1 MRQLPNDINAEA
13 CVLSAMMLD
22 ETLANTGIA
31 ILSEDKFYRM
41 SHKIIFNNIKQL
53 IDANEAIDI
62 TMLIDK
68 LKTNK
73 QLEVVG
79 SESFINELSDVVLS
93 GANIENHAKLVEKY
107 YLLRELITSSNKV
120 IEDCFSGEMTPKEIA
135 EQYGIDIDIQTASG
149 GFKPFKDTMFST
161 LKMIEELQAGDI
173 SQLWVRSYLP
183 FFDNQFTGFK
193 KKSLNILAARPAMGK
208 TSFLL
213 NLAQAQAENGVRVG
227 ISELEMGTDE
237 LQIRMISAE
246 SGVPSNIILKGEVY
260 KRKMPEVAEAGL
272 KIAEYPIYVD
282 ETAKMTINSL
292 RASYRTLIKK
302 HGKIDI
308 WYIDYLQLL
317 DGNGNANRN
326 LDVGAITRGLKILA
340 KEEDIP
346 IVALSQL
353 NRGLESRRD
362 KFPRLADLR
371 ESGSIEQDAD
381 VVLFLMR
388 PFVYVDLQGKDLDT
402 PVGNFFVDRYIAFLT
417 VGKCRHSAISM
428 LPLRFDGGTTK
439 FSDWDNDVVET
450 Y

>member
-1 MRQLPNDINAEA
+1 MKQRQLPNDINAEA
-13 CVLSAMMLD
+13 SVLSAMMID
-22 ETLANTGIA
+22 ETFANTGIA
-31 ILSEDKFYRM
+31 LLNKDKFYKTT
-41 SHKIIFNNIKQL
+41 HKIIFDNIKQL
-53 IDANEAIDI
+53 IDANETVDVI
-62 TMLIDK
+62 TLIDK
-68 LKTNK
+68 LKTNN
-73 QLEVVG
+73 QLEAVG
-79 SESFINELSDVVLS
+79 SELFINALSDAVES
-93 GANIENHAKLVEKY
+93 GANIEQHAGLVKKQ

-120 IEDCFSGEMTPKEIA
+120 IEDCYSGSMTPKEIA

-149 GFKPFKDTMFST
+149 GFKPFADTMLST
-161 LKMIEELQAGDI
+161 IKMIEELQAGDL
-173 SQLWVRSYLP
+173 SQLWVRTYLP
-183 FFDNQFTGFK
+183 FFDNEFTGFK
-193 KKSLNILAARPAMGK
+193 KGSLNILAARPAMGK

-213 NLAQAQAENGVRVG
+213 NLAQAQAEKGVMVG
-227 ISELEMGTDE
+227 ISSLEMGTDE

-246 SGVPSNIILKGEVY
+246 CGVPSNIILKGEVY
-260 KRKMPEVAEAGL
+260 KRKMPEVAEAGM

-302 HGKIDI
+302 HGKIGI

-353 NRGLESRRD
+353 NRGLESRHD

-428 LPLRFDGGTTK
+428 LPLKFDGGTTK
-439 FSDWDNDVVET
+439 FSDWE
-450 Y
+450 